1 MTLDFPVVTLRR
13 TMSTWAWSVLTLV
26 LTATV
31 IAATSTRAVAL
42 ATPVP
47 LGTAT
52 SFAVLAGQSV
62 TNTGPSV
69 ITGDLGVSPGT
80 AISGFPPGLVN
91 GVQHSADAVAL
102 QAKSDLVAAYNNA
115 AGQATD
121 AALPPDAGGLT
132 LVPGV
137 YTSSSTLGLTGTLT
151 LDAQGDPNA
160 VWVFQVGSGLT
171 TASASRVLLINGASP
186 CNVYWQIG
194 SSATLGTGTTF
205 VGTIMALTSISVTTN
220 ASIDGRALARNGS
233 VTLDTNRITRPQCG
247 TTTGG
252 TTTTGTTTGTTAGTT
267 TGTTAG
273 TTTGTTAAG
282 TTTGTTTAG
291 TSGSATSGLLGG
303 VLGGLTTG
311 GVTNGGVLGG
321 VLTGG
326 VVAGNTAGNIT
337 GGNVTGGNAGGP
349 VTPPHHGKPEH
360 GDHGKPEHGKPGH
373 GHHGKPGGWKGHGKP
388 EHGDHGK
395 PGGWEGHGKPEH
407 GKPEHGDH
415 GKPEHGKPGH
425 GDHGKPEHGKP
436 GHGDHGKP
444 AGWEGHQG
452 YGDKPDMSG
461 DQGDD
466 KGHGDQPGEHEGFN
480 G

>member
-1 MTLDFPVVTLRR
+1 MTLNLPVVTLRR
-13 TMSTWAWSVLTLV
+13 TMSAWAWSVLTVV
-26 LTATV
+26 LAATV
-31 IAATSTRAVAL
+31 IAATSTRANAL

-121 AALPPDAGGLT
+121 AALPADAGGLT

-137 YTSSSTLGLTGTLT
+137 YTASSTLGLTGTLT

-252 TTTTGTTTGTTAGTT
+252 TTTTGTTTTGTTTTGTT

-273 TTTGTTAAG
+273 TTTGTTS
-282 TTTGTTTAG
+282 AG

-311 GVTNGGVLGG
+311 GVTNGGLLGG
-321 VLTGG
+321 ALTGG
-326 VVAGNTAGNIT
+326 IVAGNTAGNIT
-337 GGNVTGGNAGGP
+337 GGNVTGDITGGNVTGGNGGEHGK
-349 VTPPHHGKPEH
+349 PPHHGDHGDHGDHGKPPHHGDHGKPPHHGDHGDHGKPPHHGDHGDHGKPDHGDHGKPEH
-360 GDHGKPEHGKPGH
+360 GDHG
-373 GHHGKPGGWKGHGKP
+373 
-388 EHGDHGK
+388 
-395 PGGWEGHGKPEH
+395 
-407 GKPEHGDH
+407 DH
-415 GKPEHGKPGH
+415 GKPE
-425 GDHGKPEHGKP
+425 
-436 GHGDHGKP
+436 
-444 AGWEGHQG
+444 GWEGHQG
-452 YGDKPDMSG
+452 YGDQPDMSG
-461 DQGDD
+461 DQG
-466 KGHGDQPGEHEGFN
+466 HGDQPGEPEGFN

>member
-1 MTLDFPVVTLRR
+1 MTLNLPVVTLRR
-13 TMSTWAWSVLTLV
+13 TMSTWAWSVLAVV
-26 LTATV
+26 LAATV
-31 IAATSTRAVAL
+31 IAATSTRANAI

-52 SFAVLAGQSV
+52 SFAVLAGESV

-121 AALPPDAGGLT
+121 GALPPDAGGLT

-151 LDAQGDPNA
+151 LDAKGDPNA

-205 VGTIMALTSISVTTN
+205 VGTIMALTSITVTTN
-220 ASIDGRALARNGS
+220 ASIEGRALARNGS
-233 VTLDTNRITRPQCG
+233 VTLDTNRITRPQCSS

-252 TTTTGTTTGTTAGTT
+252 TTTVGATGATTTGTTSAGTT
-267 TGTTAG
+267 
-273 TTTGTTAAG
+273 
-282 TTTGTTTAG
+282 
-291 TSGSATSGLLGG
+291 GSATSGVLAG

-321 VLTGG
+321 VLSGG
-326 VVAGNTAGNIT
+326 LVAGNTAGNISGGNITGGDTT
-337 GGNVTGGNAGGP
+337 GGNVTGGNGGGP
-349 VTPPHHGKPEH
+349 VKPPHHGDHGDHGKPGHGDHGKPGHGDHGKPGHGDHGKPGHGDQGDH
-360 GDHGKPEHGKPGH
+360 GDHGKPEHGD
-373 GHHGKPGGWKGHGKP
+373 
-388 EHGDHGK
+388 HGDHGK
-395 PGGWEGHGKPEH
+395 PGGWEGH
-407 GKPEHGDH
+407 
-415 GKPEHGKPGH
+415 
-425 GDHGKPEHGKP
+425 
-436 GHGDHGKP
+436 
-444 AGWEGHQG
+444 QG
-452 YGDKPDMSG
+452 YGNQPDMSG
-461 DQGDD
+461 DQGSGE
-466 KGHGDQPGEHEGFN
+466 GHGDQSGEHEGFN